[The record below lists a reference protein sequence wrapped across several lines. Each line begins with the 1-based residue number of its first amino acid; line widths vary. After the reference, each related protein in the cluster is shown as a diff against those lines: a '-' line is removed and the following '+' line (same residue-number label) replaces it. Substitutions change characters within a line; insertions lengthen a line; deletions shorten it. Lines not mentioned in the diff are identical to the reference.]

1 MAGNE
6 SDQGGKKPLH
16 EGVEP
21 LRKGI
26 TPEEKGLTPAPAS
39 APAAKPPQGGSVTL
53 PPPTKVDKQ

>member
-6 SDQGGKKPLH
+6 SDQGRKRPLH

-26 TPEEKGLTPAPAS
+26 SPDEKGITPAPAS
-39 APAAKPPQGGSVTL
+39 APAAKPPQGGSVML
-53 PPPTKVDKQ
+53 PSPPKAEKK